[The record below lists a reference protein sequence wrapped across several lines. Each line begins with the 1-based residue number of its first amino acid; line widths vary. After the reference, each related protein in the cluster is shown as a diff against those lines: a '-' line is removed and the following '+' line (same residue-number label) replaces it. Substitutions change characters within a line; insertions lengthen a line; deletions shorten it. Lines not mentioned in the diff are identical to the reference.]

1 MQCQAGKRG
10 KETRCTL
17 LDWHTHYGPYWWQQQ
32 GVVSLMKLKDGENKM
47 RGAGVLN
54 RKKTPQ
60 GWDCFF
66 LSLSHKEFAW
76 ITDKSYIS
84 ASILTSEF

>member
-10 KETRCTL
+10 KETQRTL

-54 RKKTPQ
+54 RKKPPQ

-66 LSLSHKEFAW
+66 SSLGHKEFAW
-76 ITDKSYIS
+76 ITDKSKS
-84 ASILTSEF
+84 NLMC